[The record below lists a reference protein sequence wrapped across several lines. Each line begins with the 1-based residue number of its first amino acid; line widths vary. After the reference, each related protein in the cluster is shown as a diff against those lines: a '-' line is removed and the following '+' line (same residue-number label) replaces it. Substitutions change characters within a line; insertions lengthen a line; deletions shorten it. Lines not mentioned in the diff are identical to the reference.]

1 MDHVSFPLN
10 VKALSEQGRLDGIA
24 AGYGN
29 EDSHGDTFAP
39 GAFAASLAGGRRV
52 AMLLHHDMKRPVG
65 RWDAFAETR
74 TGLEAS
80 GTIALGTAD
89 GTEAYALLKAGALTG
104 LSVGFVP
111 LERKGATIIRADLYE
126 VSLVSVPSNPSTYVS
141 NVKAAGNVRELE
153 EHLRTLGLSSRRAK
167 AAATAAFRAAE
178 DAADEQEAAQIAARL
193 TASTK
198 AIATL
203 MGV

>member
-1 MDHVSFPLN
+1 MDHASFPLN
-10 VKALSEQGRLDGIA
+10 VKSLSDEGSLAGIA

-52 AMLLHHDMKRPVG
+52 AMLLHHDHKRPAG
-65 RWDAFAETR
+65 RWDTFTETR
-74 TGLEAS
+74 TGLEAA

-89 GTEAYALLKAGALTG
+89 GAEAYALLKAGALTG
-104 LSVGFVP
+104 LSVGFIP
-111 LERKGATIIRADLYE
+111 LERKGGLIVKADLYE

-141 NVKAAGNVRELE
+141 NVKAAGSARELE
-153 EHLRTLGLSSRRAK
+153 DHLRALGLSSRRAK
-167 AAATAAFRAAE
+167 AAAAAAFRAAD